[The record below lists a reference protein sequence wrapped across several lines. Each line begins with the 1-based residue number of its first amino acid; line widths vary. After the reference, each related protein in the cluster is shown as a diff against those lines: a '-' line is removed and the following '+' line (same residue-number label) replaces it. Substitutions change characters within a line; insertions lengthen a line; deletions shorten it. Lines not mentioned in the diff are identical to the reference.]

1 MTSMVN
7 IRLSGDAD
15 AIAAVTA
22 MLTATGLDTRF
33 GERAYPN
40 RNGFG
45 VRVYGEIAVV
55 EQLGQEVGL
64 ECPA

>member
-1 MTSMVN
+1 MTSVVN

-22 MLTATGLDTRF
+22 MLTACGFDARF
-33 GERAYPN
+33 RERTYPN

-45 VRVYGEIAVV
+45 VRVYGEIAVA
-55 EQLGQEVGL
+55 EPLGQEAGL